1 MPCVPC
7 VSGDYLSFLSAVQL
21 FPIAAQDFRS
31 WILRGVDEQL
41 RDALMAAEPGEVNLG
56 LFNLFARYVLA
67 NFSDQIKIYR

>member
-1 MPCVPC
+1 M
-7 VSGDYLSFLSAVQL
+7 QL
-21 FPIAAQDFRS
+21 FPIAAQDFRT

-41 RDALMAAEPGEVNLG
+41 RDALMATEPGEVNLA